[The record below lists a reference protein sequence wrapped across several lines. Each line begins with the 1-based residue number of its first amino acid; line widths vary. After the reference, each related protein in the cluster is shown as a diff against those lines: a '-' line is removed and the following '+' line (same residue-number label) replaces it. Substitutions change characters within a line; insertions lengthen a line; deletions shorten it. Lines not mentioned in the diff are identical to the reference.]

1 MKMTQHIL
9 IRKSVNFRVAIFDWS
24 WGDLE
29 NEVKARLVI
38 LAHVCTHST
47 VKLETLEKLIAAPL
61 TC

>member
-38 LAHVCTHST
+38 WVHVCTQHC
-47 VKLETLEKLIAAPL
+47 EA
-61 TC
+61 